1 MPAWVISLVSVMV
14 GGVIAMLGNV
24 VQDSLKH
31 SREKK
36 STASALAASIQG
48 SLDMVERR
56 QYIQFFEHNLA
67 ALRQGVP
74 LQFGRIVAYENLID
88 PIADRY
94 LDRLGL
100 FDVHGDTVIR
110 VADLEASEHG
120 AEKLTVLGDIDAL
133 VCRSEYLDP
142 GGRQRLG
149 KVDGGLT
156 AELHN
161 HALDRRFVLD
171 DVQDILNGQR
181 FEVKPVRRIEIRA
194 DRLGVVVD
202 DNRLVAGGLERPHAV
217 DAPVIELDSL
227 TDANGSAAQHDSLL
241 LRG

>member
-88 PIADRY
+88 PIAERY

-100 FDVHGDTVIR
+100 FD
-110 VADLEASEHG
+110 ADL
-120 AEKLTVLGDIDAL
+120 AL
-133 VCRSEYLDP
+133 KIAGFYSNLMGIRLDL
-142 GGRQRLG
+142 QRLHAG
-149 KVDGGLT
+149 ELKGVEVQIIEEDLRLWKQTDTDGRE
-156 AELHN
+156 AV
-161 HALDRRFVLD
+161 A
-171 DVQDILNGQR
+171 
-181 FEVKPVRRIEIRA
+181 
-194 DRLGVVVD
+194 RL
-202 DNRLVAGGLERPHAV
+202 RKVAG
-217 DAPVIELDSL
+217 S
-227 TDANGSAAQHDSLL
+227 
-241 LRG
+241 